1 MSAPAG
7 HDEAEVARLA
17 PGLVLALPRVPH
29 RGRTGEVRAAS
40 AGASL
45 ELHDFR
51 HYQPGDDLRQVDW
64 NAVARTGEL
73 ILRVR
78 QEEVSP
84 RLEVLVDGSRS
95 MGLSPRK
102 AGCAREVALLATE
115 VGLRQG
121 LSPTLVVA
129 GARPERVQG
138 TVCRAALRTAEFDAR
153 DDLYAALG
161 RLPPLRPCGLRV
173 VVSDFLFEAPL
184 PALVSRLA
192 QGAAALFLVQVLDA
206 EDLEPT
212 GGEGA
217 RLVDSE
223 SGAVLEELLTEEV
236 LAAYARRLAEHQKGL
251 QAAAV
256 RARAG
261 HLVAPAY
268 QPLRALVAGPLR
280 PLFLPEGVAA

>member
-1 MSAPAG
+1 MSTALDF
-7 HDEAEVARLA
+7 DEAEVARLA
-17 PGLVLALPRVPH
+17 PGLALALPRTPH

-51 HYQPGDDLRQVDW
+51 AYQPGDDLRQMDW

-78 QEEVSP
+78 QDEVSP
-84 RLEVLVDGSRS
+84 RLEVLLDGSRS
-95 MGLSPRK
+95 MALSPRK
-102 AGCAREVALLATE
+102 AGCARELALLATE
-115 VGLRQG
+115 VGEWQG
-121 LSPTLVVA
+121 LSPTLLV
-129 GARPERVQG
+129 GSARPERVQG
-138 TVCRAALRTAEFDAR
+138 QVCRAALRNAAFDAR
-153 DDLYAALG
+153 DDLHAALG
-161 RLPPLRPCGLRV
+161 RLPPLRPCGVRV

-217 RLVDSE
+217 RLVDAE
-223 SGAVLEELLTEEV
+223 SGAALEELLTEDV
-236 LAAYARRLAEHQKGL
+236 LAAYARRFAEHQKALG
-251 QAAAV
+251 AAAA
-256 RARAG
+256 RARAA
-261 HLVAPAY
+261 HLVAPASHV
-268 QPLRALVAGPLR
+268 LRALVTGPLR
-280 PLFLPEGVAA
+280 PLFLPAGAA